1 MEDAMKRL
9 IIIIVLLLST
19 AAYARTT
26 VQFLQK
32 DVVIDNEESLKNS
45 IENQVQEITD
55 KNGTFISNSFAL
67 ANLLGYPIGKSSIG
81 RFPHIE
87 TGIAAGVALTN
98 AKYYDDKAEDGT
110 FPGVMANPVL
120 HAGVGLAGGFD
131 IIGKIFY
138 FRMSMYDP
146 GLDTDTAKLEDFNFI
161 SLGAKLRYNYCKEA
175 TVIPFLLKFGGITL
189 SIGADV
195 MMGNVDVTGKYDT
208 NYEDITVKVGGID
221 YPLTSQF
228 ESTYGATIS
237 WTIVT
242 LSAQAITYIDIMY
255 LFSLY
260 TGFGVATNLGFFST
274 DFTADGK
281 LTTNDNTYITNVK
294 PNGKIGTI
302 RFESVNSYMPDYVIP
317 TFIFGVELNLFVIK
331 VTGETMVNLYNRSDV
346 TLQAGVR
353 IQL

>member
-1 MEDAMKRL
+1 MKRL

-19 AAYARTT
+19 AAYGRTNIT
-26 VQFLQK
+26 LTADTNVSVPP
-32 DVVIDNEESLKNS
+32 DSTDS
-45 IENQVQEITD
+45 IEQQIQDITD

-208 NYEDITVKVGGID
+208 NYEDITVNVEGTD
-221 YPLTSQF
+221 YTLTSQF

-274 DFTADGK
+274 DFTADGT
-281 LTTNDNTYITNVK
+281 LTTDNSAYVTAKGDGN
-294 PNGKIGTI
+294 IGTM